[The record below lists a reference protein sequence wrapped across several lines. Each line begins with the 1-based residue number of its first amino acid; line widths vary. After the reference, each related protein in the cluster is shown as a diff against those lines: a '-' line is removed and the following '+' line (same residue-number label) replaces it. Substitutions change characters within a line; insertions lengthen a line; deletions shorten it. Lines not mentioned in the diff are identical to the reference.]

1 MKKQN
6 SISLWHSKYKK
17 SCVRW
22 ILAFL
27 LAAMVWCVVA
37 LGAAYGAQIQGGIS
51 EKVLRFHVLANSDTA
66 SDQALKLAVRDCI
79 LEEYGARLSACRT
92 KAESMAYLQN
102 SQTEIAEIAKA
113 EIARQ
118 GYDYDVTVSVV
129 REDFP
134 EKKYGDLVFP
144 AGVYDALRVEI
155 GAAEG
160 HNWWCV
166 LYPQMCY
173 VDATWS
179 EPTQESHMRLQ
190 NTLTEEEYV
199 VVSALEQ
206 EQKMPKIKLKLVE
219 LFQQ

>member
-6 SISLWHSKYKK
+6 SVFLRHSKYKK
-17 SCVRW
+17 SCIRW
-22 ILAFL
+22 TLAFL
-27 LAAMVWCVVA
+27 LAAVVWCAVA
-37 LGAAYGAQIQGGIS
+37 LGAAYGAQIQDGIS
-51 EKVLRFHVLANSDTA
+51 DKVLRFHVLANSDTA
-66 SDQALKLAVRDCI
+66 SDQALKLAVRDRI
-79 LEEYGARLSACRT
+79 LDEYGARLSACQT

-102 SQTEIAEIAKA
+102 SRAQIAEIAAA

-134 EKKYGDLVFP
+134 EKQYGDLVFP

-173 VDATWS
+173 VDAAWS
-179 EPTQESHMRLQ
+179 EPTQESHIRLQ
-190 NTLTEEEYV
+190 NTLTEEEYL

-219 LFQQ
+219 LFQ

>member
-17 SCVRW
+17 SCMRW
-22 ILAFL
+22 TLAFL
-27 LAAMVWCVVA
+27 LAAAVWSVVA
-37 LGAAYGAQIQGGIS
+37 LGAAYGAHIQGGIS

-66 SDQALKLAVRDCI
+66 SDQALKLAVRDRI
-79 LEEYGARLSACRT
+79 LEEYGARLSACQT

-102 SQTEIAEIAKA
+102 SRAEIAKIA
-113 EIARQ
+113 EAEVAQQ

-134 EKKYGDLVFP
+134 EKQYGDLVFP
-144 AGVYDALRVEI
+144 AGVYDALSVEI
-155 GAAEG
+155 GAAKG
-160 HNWWCV
+160 HKCWCV

-179 EPTQESHMRLQ
+179 EPTEESHIRLQ

-219 LFQQ
+219 LFQ

>member
-17 SCVRW
+17 SCMRW
-22 ILAFL
+22 TLAFL
-27 LAAMVWCVVA
+27 LAAAVWSVVA
-37 LGAAYGAQIQGGIS
+37 LGAAYGAHIQGGIS
-51 EKVLRFHVLANSDTA
+51 EKVLRLHVLANSDTA
-66 SDQALKLAVRDCI
+66 SDQALKLAVRDRI
-79 LEEYGARLSACRT
+79 LEEYGARLSACQT

-102 SQTEIAEIAKA
+102 SRAEIAKIA
-113 EIARQ
+113 ETEVAQQ

-134 EKKYGDLVFP
+134 EKQYGDLVFP

-155 GAAEG
+155 GAAKG

-179 EPTQESHMRLQ
+179 EPTEESHIRLQ

-219 LFQQ
+219 LFQ

>member
-17 SCVRW
+17 SCMRW
-22 ILAFL
+22 TLAFL
-27 LAAMVWCVVA
+27 LAAAVWSVVA
-37 LGAAYGAQIQGGIS
+37 LGAAYGAHIQGGIS

-66 SDQALKLAVRDCI
+66 SDQALKLAVRDRI
-79 LEEYGARLSACRT
+79 LEEYGARLSACQT

-102 SQTEIAEIAKA
+102 SRAEIAKIA
-113 EIARQ
+113 EAEVAQQ

-155 GAAEG
+155 GAAKG

-166 LYPQMCY
+166 LYPQLCIP
-173 VDATWS
+173 AAS
-179 EPTQESHMRLQ
+179 EEEDTLSDV
-190 NTLTEEEYV
+190 LTEEEEEIVTEDGYEV
-199 VVSALEQ
+199 
-206 EQKMPKIKLKLVE
+206 KFFLVE
-219 LFQQ
+219 LYESVCRFLFGE

>member
-6 SISLWHSKYKK
+6 SVFLRHSKYKK
-17 SCVRW
+17 SCIRW
-22 ILAFL
+22 TLAFL
-27 LAAMVWCVVA
+27 LAAVVWCAVA
-37 LGAAYGAQIQGGIS
+37 LGAAYGAQIQDGIS
-51 EKVLRFHVLANSDTA
+51 DKVLRFHVLANSDTA
-66 SDQALKLAVRDCI
+66 SDQALKLAVRDRI
-79 LEEYGARLSACRT
+79 LDEYGARLSACQT

-102 SQTEIAEIAKA
+102 SRAQIAEIAAA

-134 EKKYGDLVFP
+134 EKQYGDLVFP

-179 EPTQESHMRLQ
+179 EPTQESHIRLQ
-190 NTLTEEEYV
+190 NTLTEEEYL

-219 LFQQ
+219 LFQ

>member
-17 SCVRW
+17 GCVRW

>member
-17 SCVRW
+17 SCMRW
-22 ILAFL
+22 TLAFL
-27 LAAMVWCVVA
+27 LAAAVWSVVA
-37 LGAAYGAQIQGGIS
+37 LGAAYGAHIQGGIS

-66 SDQALKLAVRDCI
+66 SDQALKLAVRDRI
-79 LEEYGARLSACRT
+79 LEEYGARLSACQT

-102 SQTEIAEIAKA
+102 SRAEIAKIA
-113 EIARQ
+113 EAEVAQQ

-134 EKKYGDLVFP
+134 EKQYGDLVFP

-155 GAAEG
+155 GAAKG

-179 EPTQESHMRLQ
+179 EPTEESHIRLQ

-219 LFQQ
+219 LFQ